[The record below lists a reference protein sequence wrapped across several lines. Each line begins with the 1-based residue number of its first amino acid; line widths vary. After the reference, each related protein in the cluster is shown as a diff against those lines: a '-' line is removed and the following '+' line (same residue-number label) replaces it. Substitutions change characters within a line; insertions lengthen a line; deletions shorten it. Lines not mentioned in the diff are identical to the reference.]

1 MGTCRRPSLIQQ
13 LVFNM
18 ALEGKMWLIKYLLF
32 FFNFMFWL
40 SGLVLMFTSVLIY
53 VKYGGVF
60 MFTDNKVA
68 NLPVLLLILGIAVFI
83 IGFLGCRGADKEN
96 RCLLISFTS
105 IMAVVILIGVTVTI
119 LGVVYKSSVN
129 TMADKALDRAVN
141 NYNTTVGS
149 RKMMDW
155 IQGKLK
161 CCGRNGPGDYKN
173 TTMTCKSE
181 PGQGVASCHEAAK
194 CSGELY
200 LRGCKNAFIAFIRKN
215 LLIVTI
221 VAAGVMLIQ
230 VIGIALSCSLIR
242 ALRLSSY
249 QEL

>member
-1 MGTCRRPSLIQQ
+1 MGSSAFANPTTCFQHGARRKDVVDQ
-13 LVFNM
+13 
-18 ALEGKMWLIKYLLF
+18 
-32 FFNFMFWL
+32 
-40 SGLVLMFTSVLIY
+40 VLI
-53 VKYGGVF
+53 
-60 MFTDNKVA
+60 
-68 NLPVLLLILGIAVFI
+68 VLLQFHVLVVRSGPHVHQRNHLREIWRRLYVHRQQSRQPTRTITHTRDCRVYYRISRVSRCRQRKPMSADLLHKHHGGRHFDWCHCDY
-83 IGFLGCRGADKEN
+83 LGCS
-96 RCLLISFTS
+96 LQ
-105 IMAVVILIGVTVTI
+105 V
-119 LGVVYKSSVN
+119 LGN

-181 PGQGVASCHEAAK
+181 PGQGVASCHETSK

>member
-1 MGTCRRPSLIQQ
+1 MGTSLRPPLIQQ

-40 SGLVLMFTSVLIY
+40 SGLVLMFTSVIIY

-155 IQGKLK
+155 IQE
-161 CCGRNGPGDYKN
+161 NSN
-173 TTMTCKSE
+173 VVVET
-181 PGQGVASCHEAAK
+181 V
-194 CSGELY
+194 
-200 LRGCKNAFIAFIRKN
+200 
-215 LLIVTI
+215 
-221 VAAGVMLIQ
+221 
-230 VIGIALSCSLIR
+230 
-242 ALRLSSY
+242 
-249 QEL
+249 QEITRTRR